1 MSTARQAIKN
11 KQMKTIIAPTDF
23 SANSLNAVDY
33 AADMANMLGAHLT
46 LFHVYTI
53 PTPAIA
59 TEVSIPN
66 YDMEAL
72 ATTADAEIQKLKDT
86 LLSRLNDR
94 VIIHTEIRPGYV
106 INELVQYADSVKPF
120 AVVMGAESAGAF
132 ERFLFGGKT
141 IAALKDLSWPLIIV
155 PPTAKFTNI
164 RKVGLACDFREVVDS
179 VRVQE
184 IKELVKEFN
193 AELHILHVSEK
204 PRGEF
209 SAEIIEQ
216 SGLLQEM
223 LSDLHPQYDF
233 LHAPEVEKGVTD
245 FAEENKFDLLIIIP
259 KKHSLVSKIFQHSH
273 SKQLVLHTHIPVMS
287 LHE

>member
-1 MSTARQAIKN
+1 
-11 KQMKTIIAPTDF
+11 MKTIIAPTDF

-46 LFHVYTI
+46 LFHVYAI
-53 PTPAIA
+53 PTPA
-59 TEVSIPN
+59 TEMPIPN
-66 YDMEAL
+66 YDVEAL
-72 ATTADAEIQKLKDT
+72 ATAADTEIQKLKDN

-94 VIIHTEIRPGYV
+94 LIIYTETRPGYV
-106 INELVQYADSVKPF
+106 ITELETYADSVKPF

-141 IAALKDLSWPLIIV
+141 IEAVKDLAWPLIIV
-155 PPTAKFTNI
+155 PPTARFTNI

-193 AELHILHVSEK
+193 AELHILHVSNK
-204 PRGEF
+204 PQGKF
-209 SAEIIEQ
+209 SAETVEE
-216 SGLLQEM
+216 SALLQEM
-223 LSDLHPQYDF
+223 LGDLHPQYHF
-233 LHAPEVEKGVTD
+233 LKAPEVEKGVTD
-245 FAEENKFDLLIIIP
+245 FAEENKIDLLIVIP
-259 KKHSLVSKIFQHSH
+259 KRHSLISKIFQHSH
-273 SKQLVLHTHIPVMS
+273 TKQLVLHTHIPVMS

>member
-1 MSTARQAIKN
+1 
-11 KQMKTIIAPTDF
+11 MKTIIAPTDF

-46 LFHVYTI
+46 LFHVYAI
-53 PTPAIA
+53 PAPA
-59 TEVSIPN
+59 TEVPIPT
-66 YDMEAL
+66 YDVEAL
-72 ATTADAEIQKLKDT
+72 ATAADTEIQKLKET
-86 LLSRLNDR
+86 LLNRLNDR
-94 VIIHTEIRPGYV
+94 VIIHTETRPGYV
-106 INELVQYADSVKPF
+106 INELTEYADSVKPF

-141 IAALKDLSWPLIIV
+141 LSAVKDLSWPLIIV

-184 IKELVKEFN
+184 IKDLVKEFN
-193 AELHILHVSEK
+193 AELHILHVSDK
-204 PRGEF
+204 PRGTF
-209 SAEIIEQ
+209 SAETVEE

-223 LSDLHPQYDF
+223 LGDLHPQYHF
-233 LHAPEVEKGVTD
+233 LSAPEIERSVTD
-245 FAEENKFDLLIIIP
+245 FAEQNKLDLLILIP
-259 KKHSLVSKIFQHSH
+259 KRHSLVSKIFLHSH
-273 SKQLVLHTHIPVMS
+273 SKELVLHTHVPVMS

>member
-1 MSTARQAIKN
+1 
-11 KQMKTIIAPTDF
+11 MKTIIAPTDF
-23 SANSLNAVDY
+23 SANSLNAVNY
-33 AADMANMLGAHLT
+33 AADMANRLDAHLT

-59 TEVSIPN
+59 TEVSIPS

-72 ATTADAEIQKLKDT
+72 ATTADADIQKLKET

-106 INELVQYADSVKPF
+106 INELTAYADSVKPF
-120 AVVMGAESAGAF
+120 AVVMGAETTSAF
-132 ERFLFGGKT
+132 ERLLFGGKT
-141 IAALKDLSWPLIIV
+141 IAAVKDLPWPLIIV

-193 AELHILHVSEK
+193 AELHILHVSDK
-204 PRGEF
+204 PQGTF
-209 SAEIIEQ
+209 SAETVEE

-223 LSDLHPQYDF
+223 LDDLHPQYDF
-233 LHAPEVEKGVTD
+233 LNAPEVEKGVAD
-245 FAEENKFDLLIIIP
+245 FAEENKLDLLIIIP
-259 KKHSLVSKIFQHSH
+259 KRHSLFSKIFHHSH
-273 SKQLVLHTHIPVMS
+273 SKQLVLHTQVPVMS